1 MGPMLTSDGRFK
13 GTLDVQTV
21 TCTDV
26 CTIRVPAPGMAL
38 VFFNRQDPPISIG
51 QAPLTFSTSAVT
63 KTRHTASYD
72 TAVLA
77 TSNGQSEKDRYLL
90 GASSPGSVRSSAGVV
105 GVALSLSAAVAAGV
119 VCWTNFMRAF

>member
-1 MGPMLTSDGRFK
+1 
-13 GTLDVQTV
+13 
-21 TCTDV
+21 
-26 CTIRVPAPGMAL
+26 
-38 VFFNRQDPPISIG
+38 
-51 QAPLTFSTSAVT
+51 VT

-105 GVALSLSAAVAAGV
+105 GVAISLSAALAAGV
-119 VCWTNFMRAF
+119 VCWTNFMRAL